1 MKQVSH
7 VERLDVN
14 RGKNRSVTMMWSM
27 ITFWWSQLVEY
38 QIKPGE
44 RRMDS
49 VQGKRRREKR
59 LSIPRGKLLK
69 VKPKVDLALCNPIL
83 NR

>member
-1 MKQVSH
+1 
-7 VERLDVN
+7 
-14 RGKNRSVTMMWSM
+14 
-27 ITFWWSQLVEY
+27 
-38 QIKPGE
+38 
-44 RRMDS
+44 MDS

-83 NR
+83 NCLTEKRLQGRLGQPYKDSFGFKWFFCLFKM